1 MERNRNGVVW
11 VRWSGLCIIS
21 MIVVVRGEVMGLEGK
36 DEIGG
41 VGSEGVYMVRA
52 ECLWRL
58 EEVDRGVWGYY
69 RGGVVL

>member
-1 MERNRNGVVW
+1 
-11 VRWSGLCIIS
+11 